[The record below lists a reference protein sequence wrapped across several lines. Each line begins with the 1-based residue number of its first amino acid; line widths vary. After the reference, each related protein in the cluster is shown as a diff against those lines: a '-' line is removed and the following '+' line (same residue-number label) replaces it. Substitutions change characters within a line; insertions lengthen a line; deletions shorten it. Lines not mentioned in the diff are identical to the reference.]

1 MKIPDEARLTQE
13 EGEAA
18 VNEKLDFIRLNRG
31 HWEDVVPI
39 VADLQLTKAAPIIEA
54 LARKEERERLI
65 KKLEAGEALKE
76 GK

>member
-1 MKIPDEARLTQE
+1 MMKIPDEARLTQE

-39 VADLQLTKAAPIIEA
+39 VADLQLTRLLLSLRLWPEK
-54 LARKEERERLI
+54 RRES
-65 KKLEAGEALKE
+65 G
-76 GK
+76 